1 MDTVEERCLIRLDEV
16 FHICRASKAHVY
28 RLVEKGEF
36 PAPVRV
42 GPRAARWRFRDILEW
57 MDGLPTATE
66 ANWN

>member
-16 FHICRASKAHVY
+16 LRICGASKAHVY

-42 GPRAARWRFRDILEW
+42 GPRAARWRLHDIL
-57 MDGLPTATE
+57 
-66 ANWN
+66 